1 MTARRRRAG
10 VVYLLHFAEPYK
22 HARHY
27 VGFTEDL
34 TQRIEDHRAG
44 RGAKLTGAA
53 AAAGIP
59 FVVARTWEKVTRTF
73 ERRVHRTKNSPKV
86 CPICSGCRARP
97 CKPRHT
103 ANGGG

>member
-1 MTARRRRAG
+1 MSAPHRPAG

-34 TQRIEDHRAG
+34 PHRLEEHRAG
-44 RGAKLTGAA
+44 HGAKLTAA
-53 AAAGIP
+53 VAAAGIP
-59 FVVARTWEKVTRTF
+59 FVLARTWEKVNRTF

-86 CPICSGCRARP
+86 CPICSGDRARP
-97 CKPRHT
+97 CRPRHT
-103 ANGGG
+103 RRGVA